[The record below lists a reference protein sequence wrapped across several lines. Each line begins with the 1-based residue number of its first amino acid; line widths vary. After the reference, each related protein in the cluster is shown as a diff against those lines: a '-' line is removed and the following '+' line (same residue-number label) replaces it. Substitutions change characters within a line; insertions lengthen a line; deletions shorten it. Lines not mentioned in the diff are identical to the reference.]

1 MNEAQFDPDGAPTM
15 KEFIELRNQ
24 AFRTD
29 ERLTRVDERLT
40 RVTATVARIE
50 GDLFEVKRD
59 VSELKGLH
67 SKFDRFQ
74 TVLDGMARQM
84 ESFERWCRFQGNMLV
99 EHEGPIAKLEL
110 KPE

>member
-1 MNEAQFDPDGAPTM
+1 MNEAQFEPDAPPTM
-15 KEFIELRNQ
+15 KAFIELREQ
-24 AFRTD
+24 LFKTD
-29 ERLTRVDERLT
+29 ETVTRVA
-40 RVTATVARIE
+40 ATVARIE

-84 ESFERWCRFQGNMLV
+84 ESFDRWCRFQGNMLV
-99 EHEGPIAKLEL
+99 EHEGRISKLES
-110 KPE
+110 KPQ